1 MTPEEIVKMVD
12 QNTLQKVYDDG
23 LSNPT
28 KETGKILSDLIKA
41 LRLFT
46 APIQLLAS
54 YQGRLEK
61 YLNEVRDSVPKEKQI
76 ECPPSI
82 SGPVLEKL
90 KYIEDEN
97 YLKNLYLNLL
107 RRAIDKDRVN
117 EAHPA
122 FVTLIEQLSPDEALM
137 LNTIRDEK
145 IRFELRYFS
154 IIEVGDTS
162 KPQIIRNDFPLE
174 KLVFPENFEMY
185 LDHLVFLNLVET
197 RMYNKVTQDDQ
208 EQKPVVES
216 KLIKLTNFGDLF
228 AKACL
233 PS

>member
-1 MTPEEIVKMVD
+1 MTPEEMIKMVD

-28 KETGKILSDLIKA
+28 KETGKILADLIKA

-76 ECPPSI
+76 ECPASI

-107 RRAIDKDRVN
+107 KRAIDKDRVN

-122 FVTLIEQLSPDEALM
+122 FVTLIEQLSPDEALI
-137 LNTIRDEK
+137 LKTIRDEK
-145 IRFELRYFS
+145 IRFDVKYFS

-162 KPQIIRNDFPLE
+162 KPQIIKNEFPLD
-174 KLVFPENFEMY
+174 KLAFPENFKMY

-197 RMYNKVTQDDQ
+197 RMYNKVIADDH

-216 KLIKLTNFGDLF
+216 KLINLTNFGNLF
-228 AKACL
+228 GKACL